1 MKDARVSPLLRVLTD
16 GKVQIIG
23 GTDHEAIEIYDPANN
38 IFGAHAHIYPL
49 GDDHPELIEQILSS
63 PSRAALFHSGATD
76 PLVDRTGQTI
86 TELPQTNRAL
96 VAGGTNGGGITLGS
110 AAALNSSPASVTTDK
125 LDYAPGTPVV
135 ITGKGWQPNEN
146 VVLTLHEDPHVVT
159 ENPHTFSVQA
169 DVNGDFVFQEY
180 APEDADS
187 GITYILAAKGQSSN
201 WTAQTAFTDTP
212 LP

>member
-1 MKDARVSPLLRVLTD
+1 
-16 GKVQIIG
+16 G
-23 GTDHEAIEIYDPANN
+23 GT
-38 IFGAHAHIYPL
+38 
-49 GDDHPELIEQILSS
+49 
-63 PSRAALFHSGATD
+63 
-76 PLVDRTGQTI
+76 
-86 TELPQTNRAL
+86 
-96 VAGGTNGGGITLGS
+96 TLGS
-110 AAALNSSPASVTTDK
+110 AAVIDSSPASVTTDK

-212 LP
+212 LPSSVKLQQWETMPTPGSWITGNLGTGNSDYKEGETVPFRLDVGGLATSGNQYTFSVCRDYENGPQRGYLFLAPFNTSRAAIPGGTITSTNGPFSGVNVTI